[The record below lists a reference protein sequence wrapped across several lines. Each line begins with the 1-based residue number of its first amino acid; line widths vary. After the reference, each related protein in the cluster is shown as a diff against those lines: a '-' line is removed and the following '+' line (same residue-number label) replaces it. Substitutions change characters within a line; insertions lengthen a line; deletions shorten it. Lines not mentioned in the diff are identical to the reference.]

1 VDGGDLF
8 SLGST
13 RRRYWYVRDGGKV
26 TSEHGFAQ
34 ANPWS
39 FPSRHG
45 EEELKQGLPS
55 SAAAL
60 GFSLLYYYHD
70 GTRSPTSRHRDAID
84 EQGRALGLYSTGHG
98 AGRVRTD
105 GEKHGRDRFLPRVE
119 FGGFLLVAC
128 VSSAQTLFQDALC
141 PRGRSA

>member
-1 VDGGDLF
+1 VDGGDFF

-39 FPSRHG
+39 CPSRHG
-45 EEELKQGLPS
+45 EEELEQGLPS

-60 GFSLLYYYHD
+60 GFSLLYSYHD
-70 GTRSPTSRHRDAID
+70 GGGTGNRGDLGFWEAWRLMRHLYPGAVMNPEVHGWRGP
-84 EQGRALGLYSTGHG
+84 QFGRHLRG
-98 AGRVRTD
+98 VR
-105 GEKHGRDRFLPRVE
+105 
-119 FGGFLLVAC
+119 
-128 VSSAQTLFQDALC
+128 
-141 PRGRSA
+141 